1 MFGAPHI
8 ECLQCPVDMTTL
20 WQAFKIDCAFFIGF
34 DKLHDCVA
42 ILISKLIIG
51 LSDIFFKTILYGTVV
66 ESYNRHRK
74 CFS

>member
-34 DKLHDCVA
+34 DKLHDCVT
-42 ILISKLIIG
+42 ISISKLIIG
-51 LSDIFFKTILYGTVV
+51 LSEILEFSWDVNVYEIFNFFKYT
-66 ESYNRHRK
+66 
-74 CFS
+74 F